1 MFSFERLQYSKIPI
15 KENKRRVEYLSL
27 FRDLLNDQFGW
38 NQEGAGPS
46 SKLGQLNPEQRR
58 VEINKRKSIAHEMIT
73 LAGIRTRRACAQR
86 VQGSQDRTTFELDVI
101 DRLWDTYELGISMR
115 EPVVAVEEAIGV
127 YEHDQKRASF
137 RTRNPI
143 FWILRVVE
151 WIAEL
156 PFWFIGLFGFNQK
169 EAEESKTG
177 RVVKG
182 VMQVGVFVAF
192 GWLVQLLVN
201 LIQLLHAFGWD
212 KVILQRLG
220 LP

>member
-38 NQEGAGPS
+38 NQEGAGTS
-46 SKLGQLNPEQRR
+46 SKLGQLNSEQRR
-58 VEINKRKSIAHEMIT
+58 VEINKRKPIAHEMIT
-73 LAGIRTRRACAQR
+73 LAGIKTRRACAQR
-86 VQGSQDRTTFELDVI
+86 VRGSHDRTMFELDVI
-101 DRLWDTYELGISMR
+101 DRLWDAYELGISMR

-156 PFWFIGLFGFNQK
+156 PFWFVGLFGFNQK
-169 EAEESKTG
+169 KAEESKPG

-182 VMQVGVFVAF
+182 VMQIGVFVAF
-192 GWLVQLLVN
+192 GWLIQLLVN
-201 LIQLLHAFGWD
+201 LIQLLHVLGWD
-212 KVILQRLG
+212 KVVLHRLG